1 MHHPVT
7 CEYAELKNR
16 IERYL
21 GGDMDA
27 LPSIFEGI
35 LARKLSG
42 KHDETDDEL
51 MEEFRSKTQK
61 DENQQVQSDKDLT
74 DSDEELSD

>member
-35 LARKLSG
+35 LVRKLSG

-51 MEEFRSKTQK
+51 MEDFRSKTQK
-61 DENQQVQSDKDLT
+61 DEDQQVQSDKDLT